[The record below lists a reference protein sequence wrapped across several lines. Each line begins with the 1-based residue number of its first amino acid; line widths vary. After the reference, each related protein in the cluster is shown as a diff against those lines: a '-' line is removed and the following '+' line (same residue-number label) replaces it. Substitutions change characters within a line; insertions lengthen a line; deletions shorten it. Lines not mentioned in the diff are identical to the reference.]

1 MEKEMLQQVLSKL
14 DNFENEVKTNISEI
28 KTDINE
34 IKQEQKEMKHD
45 INEMKHEIK
54 EIKQKQEETSHEIK
68 EMKHEIK
75 EIKQEQKEMK
85 HKQEEMH
92 DSIMNIEI
100 DHGRKIGVLLDAIP
114 ISQEASQKI
123 DKLQVTVEKL
133 KFGDDV
139 VKLVNI
145 VENRTN

>member
-14 DNFENEVKTNISEI
+14 DSFENEVKTNINGI
-28 KTDINE
+28 KTDIC
-34 IKQEQKEMKHD
+34 EMKHEIKD
-45 INEMKHEIK
+45 MKHEIK
-54 EIKQKQEETSHEIK
+54 EIKQEQK

-85 HKQEEMH
+85 QKQEEMH

-114 ISQEASQKI
+114 LSQETSQKI
-123 DKLQVTVEKL
+123 DKLQDTVEKL

-145 VENRTN
+145 VENRTK